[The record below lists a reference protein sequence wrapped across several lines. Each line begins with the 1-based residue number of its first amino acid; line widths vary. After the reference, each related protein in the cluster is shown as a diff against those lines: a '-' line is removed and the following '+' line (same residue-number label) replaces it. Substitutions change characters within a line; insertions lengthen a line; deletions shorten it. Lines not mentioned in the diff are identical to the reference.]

1 MLQRNLVTGG
11 LSNKRIASRLGLSP
25 KTVANHRANI
35 IAKTG
40 AANSADLARM
50 VTLAA
55 AFPDRTDR

>member
-1 MLQRNLVTGG
+1 MNLVTLG
-11 LSNKRIASRLGLSP
+11 LSNKRIAARLDLSP

-55 AFPDRTDR
+55 ALSRQN

>member
-1 MLQRNLVTGG
+1 MRIIAARLV
-11 LSNKRIASRLGLSP
+11 LSP
-25 KTVANHRANI
+25 KTAANHRANI
-35 IAKTG
+35 MARTG